1 MDRNWRNAFLT
12 LAWLVLAAQTLFA
25 LLMVVAA
32 IMARDTTIALPGL
45 GLLIAGP
52 LFFILLLIIDLA
64 IAAFVLIAIA
74 WLRRSVRLP

>member
-1 MDRNWRNAFLT
+1 MDRNWRMAFLT

-52 LFFILLLIIDLA
+52 LFFILLLIVDLA
-64 IAAFVLIAIA
+64 IAAFVLMAIA

>member
-1 MDRNWRNAFLT
+1 MHRNLRNALLT
-12 LAWLVLAAQTLFA
+12 LAWLMLAAQILFA
-25 LLMVVAA
+25 LLMIVAA

-52 LFFILLLIIDLA
+52 LFFILLLIVDLV
-64 IAAFVLIAIA
+64 IAAFVLMAIA

>member
-1 MDRNWRNAFLT
+1 MAFLT

-52 LFFILLLIIDLA
+52 LFFILLLIVDLA
-64 IAAFVLIAIA
+64 IAAFVLMAIA

>member
-12 LAWLVLAAQTLFA
+12 LAWLMLAAQTLFA
-25 LLMVVAA
+25 FLMIVAA

-52 LFFILLLIIDLA
+52 LFFLALLIVDIV
-64 IAAFVLIAIA
+64 IAAFVIMAMM

>member
-1 MDRNWRNAFLT
+1 MDRNWRMAFLT

>member
-1 MDRNWRNAFLT
+1 MDRNWRNAFLI
-12 LAWLVLAAQTLFA
+12 LAWLMLAAQTLFA
-25 LLMVVAA
+25 FLMIAAA
-32 IMARDTTIALPGL
+32 IMARGTTIALPGL

-52 LFFILLLIIDLA
+52 LFFILLLIVDLA